1 MGEESGGYA
10 RRAMPEH
17 AADTTSRDYTR
28 YLEERRGWKRWL
40 DVQAPYRWNLR
51 RLGLG
56 FTLDLGCGTGRNLAH
71 LGGNGVGVD
80 HNEHSV
86 AAARA
91 RGLEAFTSEDFAAST
106 YAQPG
111 RFDALL
117 VAHVLEHMRLE
128 EAIALVGVHLAYV
141 RAGGRVVLITPQEAG
156 FASDPTH
163 VAFTGFAELER
174 VLAAHGLALERRY
187 SFPFPRFVGRIFR
200 HNEFVAVGRKP
211 ASG

>member
-1 MGEESGGYA
+1 MSE
-10 RRAMPEH
+10 PP
-17 AADTTSRDYTR
+17 ADTTTRAYTEHLAR
-28 YLEERRGWKRWL
+28 QPAWKRWL

-51 RLGLG
+51 RLDLG

-71 LGGNGVGVD
+71 LNGSGVGID

-91 RGLEAFTSEDFAAST
+91 RGLEAYTGEEFACST
-106 YAQPG
+106 YAEAG

-117 VAHVLEHMRLE
+117 VAHVLEHMQLE
-128 EAIALVGVHLAYV
+128 AAIALVGEHLRYV

-156 FASDPTH
+156 FASDATH

-174 VLAAHGLALERRY
+174 VLAAHALALERRY
-187 SFPFPRFVGRIFR
+187 SFPFPRFVGRLFP
-200 HNEFVAVGRKP
+200 HNEFVVVGRKP
-211 ASG
+211 ANA